1 MIQRYEESQARRLRM
16 ALVADNVYCIV
27 SDALK
32 EQYPEKTQLN
42 SVEIWMAAHGL
53 TCDLIQS
60 PAPEE
65 IFGDLLT
72 ELEEEVSSFKFFDER
87 SGRSTS
93 GRLLPAGR
101 KKAER
106 QDSGFKNHETT
117 LFLILMVSMCQI
129 SALRKKIT
137 NADAL
142 LRREMEVCRKHDMY
156 ISLLEKFDGKEIRMR
171 MANRKIDLLNYEM
184 KAVGNDKEKRQQM
197 LDDFA
202 QAASRFSPQNIES
215 NLLVLNKINLL
226 NGHIYDD
233 KILEMYEQLEK
244 KVEIQKTFEIT
255 MGNKNVAEAG
265 GMQMNGDMPQD
276 LAGFL
281 AMYNNLKQLG
291 DGRR

>member
-1 MIQRYEESQARRLRM
+1 MIRRYEESQARRLRM

-65 IFGDLLT
+65 IFDDLLA
-72 ELEEEVSSFKFFDER
+72 EMDEGLGMREEE
-87 SGRSTS
+87 
-93 GRLLPAGR
+93 
-101 KKAER
+101 
-106 QDSGFKNHETT
+106 TT
-117 LFLILMVSMCQI
+117 QFLILMVSMCQI
-129 SALRKKIT
+129 SALRKQIP

-142 LRREMEVCRKHDMY
+142 LKREMDVCRKHEMY
-156 ISLLEKFDGKEIRMR
+156 YSLLEQFDGKEIRMR
-171 MANRKIDLLNYEM
+171 MAGKKIDLLNYEM
-184 KAVGNDKEKRQQM
+184 KAVGDDKEKKRQM
-197 LDDFA
+197 LDAFA

-215 NLLVLNKINLL
+215 NLLVLNKLNLQ

-233 KILEMYEQLEK
+233 LILEMYGQLEK
-244 KVEIQKTFEIT
+244 KLEQQTTYEIT
-255 MGNKNVAEAG
+255 MGNKNVAQAG

-276 LAGFL
+276 IAGFL
-281 AMYNNLKQLG
+281 AQFNQLKQLG
-291 DGRR
+291 DGK

>member
-32 EQYPEKTQLN
+32 ELHPEKTPLN

-65 IFGDLLT
+65 IFDEL
-72 ELEEEVSSFKFFDER
+72 LEELVEGLGLREEGSPSS
-87 SGRSTS
+87 SS
-93 GRLLPAGR
+93 
-101 KKAER
+101 
-106 QDSGFKNHETT
+106 ETVDDT

-137 NADAL
+137 NADEL
-142 LRREMEVCRKHDMY
+142 LRREMDVCLKHELYYKVMGQ
-156 ISLLEKFDGKEIRMR
+156 FDGKEIRMR
-171 MANRKIDLLNYEM
+171 MMGKKVDLLNYEM
-184 KAVGNDKEKRQQM
+184 KAVGDNEEKRKM
-197 LDDFA
+197 LDAFA
-202 QAASRFSPQNIES
+202 QTVMKLDPQEIKS

-244 KVEIQKTFEIT
+244 KVEPQKGVEIT

-276 LAGFL
+276 VLGLLESFK
-281 AMYNNLKQLG
+281 NLKQLG
-291 DGRR
+291 DGRG

>member
-1 MIQRYEESQARRLRM
+1 MIRRYEESQARRLRM

-65 IFGDLLT
+65 IFDDLLA
-72 ELEEEVSSFKFFDER
+72 EMDEGLGMREE
-87 SGRSTS
+87 G
-93 GRLLPAGR
+93 
-101 KKAER
+101 
-106 QDSGFKNHETT
+106 TT
-117 LFLILMVSMCQI
+117 QFLILMVSMCQI
-129 SALRKKIT
+129 SALRKQIP

-142 LRREMEVCRKHDMY
+142 LKREMDVCRKHEMY
-156 ISLLEKFDGKEIRMR
+156 YSLLEQFDGKEIRMR
-171 MANRKIDLLNYEM
+171 MAGKKIDLLNYEM
-184 KAVGNDKEKRQQM
+184 KAVGDDKEKKRQM
-197 LDDFA
+197 LDAFA

-215 NLLVLNKINLL
+215 NLLVLNKLNLQ

-233 KILEMYEQLEK
+233 LILEMYGQLEK
-244 KVEIQKTFEIT
+244 KLEQQTTYEIT
-255 MGNKNVAEAG
+255 MGNKNVAQAG

-276 LAGFL
+276 IAGFL
-281 AMYNNLKQLG
+281 AQFNQLKQLG
-291 DGRR
+291 DGK